1 MGFGV
6 YITTGTSLKRL
17 STEISNWLVE
27 VRVEMELSKPARF
40 ALRFED
46 DICDGSFAVS
56 GSEELKQDEKLG
68 LFVIDE
74 NDALD
79 CLVYGPVTE
88 VKSNSQLGGPGS
100 WIEIHGE
107 DR

>member
-46 DICDGSFAVS
+46 DICAETSAVF
-56 GSEELKQDEKLG
+56 GSEELKKDEKLG

-88 VKSNSQLGGPGS
+88 V
-100 WIEIHGE
+100 
-107 DR
+107 